1 MSNIVELTDEVKKTT
16 NYVMYIKLYCDRND
30 GEENDKIIEEDILKY
45 LYLATENIYSI
56 LWSFMKYNRKN
67 LSNEKQKELLKYLLD
82 SYILS
87 EKCIEKIVYIDLC
100 YRDYLKNG
108 TKSCFYTN
116 YILRKLTEYYDD
128 ILDEIH
134 EYLEY

>member
-1 MSNIVELTDEVKKTT
+1 MCSIGELTDELKKTT
-16 NYVMYIKLYCDRND
+16 NYVMYIKFYCDRSDIKAN
-30 GEENDKIIEEDILKY
+30 ERILEEDVLKY

-56 LWSFMKYNRKN
+56 LWSIVRYNRKN
-67 LSNEKQKELLKYLLD
+67 IRSDNQNELLNYLMD

-100 YRDYLKNG
+100 YRDYLQNG
-108 TKSCFYTN
+108 AKSCFYN
-116 YILRKLTEYYDD
+116 GYILKRLTEYYDD
-128 ILDEIH
+128 ILDEIY